1 MKFVISTKPLKSVTS
16 LGIIKANITKH
27 DHRSHIVQLTA
38 TSDTLKINIEATSI
52 KTRMLLHGSGDSEG
66 PVTIIVDCA
75 RFKAL
80 LDSIENDIITLEFA
94 DGALYVHAGTSK
106 FAIPQVFDARDA
118 QLNEP
123 IDEYSFEGTAAI
135 KPANWQ
141 FIKEHQL
148 YAIATKEER
157 PVYRNVWVGKDHD
170 VIVGNMDI
178 GMFTFSKKSD
188 FDNTCLLPLSLVNL
202 FAAIPEGATISKFGR
217 SYVLSINT
225 DSYSLITEFV
235 PKYEDDESVG
245 SYKADI
251 ILNKAVHPAAYIT
264 VDVGPLIKFIG
275 QTSIFR
281 DSDQDKAMQFNV
293 AKGKLTL
300 SNKSNSYTAMVS
312 NDVTCELLFNID
324 LFKSVI
330 SNFDSDKINIA
341 PVLGEEGK
349 AVGCQFWTDDLTA
362 VLAGATLV

>member
-1 MKFVISTKPLKSVTS
+1 MKFVISTKPLKSVTN

-27 DHRSHIVQLTA
+27 DHRSHVVQLTA
-38 TSDTLKINIEATSI
+38 TGDTLKINIEATSI
-52 KTRMLLHGSGDSEG
+52 KTRMQLHGSGDSKG
-66 PVTIIVDCA
+66 PAIIIVDCA

-80 LDSIENDIITLEFA
+80 LDSIENDVITLEFA

-106 FAIPQVFDARDA
+106 FAIPQIFDAHDA

-123 IDEYSFEGTAAI
+123 TDEYSFEGTTTI
-135 KPANWQ
+135 KPTNWQ

-170 VIVGNMDI
+170 VIVGNVDI

-188 FDNTCLLPLSLVNL
+188 FDNTCLLPLSLINL
-202 FAAIPEGATISKFGR
+202 FATIPEGSTLSKFGR
-217 SYVLSINT
+217 SYVLNINT
-225 DSYSLITEFV
+225 DSYSLITEFI

-245 SYKADI
+245 SYRSDI
-251 ILNKAVHPAAYIT
+251 ILSKAIHPEAYIT

-281 DSDQDKAMQFNV
+281 DSDVDKAMQFNV
-293 AKGKLTL
+293 ANGKLTL
-300 SNKSNSYTAMVS
+300 KNKSNSYVANVS
-312 NDVTCELLFNID
+312 KDVTWEILFNID
-324 LFKSVI
+324 YFKSVI
-330 SNFDSDKINIA
+330 SNFDADKINIA
-341 PVLGEEGK
+341 PVVDIEGK
-349 AVGCQFWTDDLTA
+349 VTGCQFWTDDLTA